1 LSFSEL
7 SQKIYIPAKVD
18 KTLDK
23 SVFSVWDEV
32 HFCANQSSEE
42 G

>member
-1 LSFSEL
+1 VAEANFQLSFSEL

-23 SVFSVWDEV
+23 SVFSV
-32 HFCANQSSEE
+32 
-42 G
+42 